1 LNWTTCIFLIR
12 PVRRFEAG
20 GVQGVA
26 GVPRN
31 SPVLKW
37 RMGRDSNPRY
47 LAVHTLSRRAQSTAL
62 APIRN
67 EPTSLVSIARSCN
80 PFVTLGTPGIWQNR
94 FLDQDQ
100 KPCLAQTGGEPH
112 WNCSASR
119 SGKGLSR
126 ESLKDLFAAAPC
138 WCGTSDDSFNP
149 SALKTCLH
157 PGRRVYPNARSATI
171 LQRRHASEL
180 QRGMQRPSGVT
191 SHFSLA
197 ESLGKVARRS
207 PLARSRAQPDS
218 RSAYPV
224 SIDNDEAGLRHG

>member
-1 LNWTTCIFLIR
+1 MEEGGFGCDTYDAENLT
-12 PVRRFEAG
+12 RRRVG
-20 GVQGVA
+20 GRQ
-26 GVPRN
+26 
-31 SPVLKW
+31 LW

-80 PFVTLGTPGIWQNR
+80 PFVTLGTPGTWQNR

-138 WCGTSDDSFNP
+138 WCGTRDDSFNP
-149 SALKTCLH
+149 GALKTCLH
-157 PGRRVYPNARSATI
+157 PRASRLSERQICHDSSAPTRERATTRNATPLRR
-171 LQRRHASEL
+171 
-180 QRGMQRPSGVT
+180 
-191 SHFSLA
+191 HFSLFTCGVSG
-197 ESLGKVARRS
+197 E
-207 PLARSRAQPDS
+207 S
-218 RSAYPV
+218 RSAIAFSSV
-224 SIDNDEAGLRHG
+224 SSSA